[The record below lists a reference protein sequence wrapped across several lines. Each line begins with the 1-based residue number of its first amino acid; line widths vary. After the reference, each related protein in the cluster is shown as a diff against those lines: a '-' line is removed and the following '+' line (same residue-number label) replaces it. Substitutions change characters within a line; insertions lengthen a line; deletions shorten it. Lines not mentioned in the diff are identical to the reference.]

1 MSTHHFLED
10 QFPFL
15 LDGGLS
21 NVLEAQGHD
30 LNHPLWTALLLEKN
44 PEAIVQAHL
53 AYLEAGAQCITTA
66 SYQASIPGLMEAG
79 YSKEQAKELI
89 LKSTLLAETAIQRFW
104 NTDSTFAKPL
114 IAASIGPYGA
124 YLADGSEYRGN
135 YGVTDEVLFN
145 FHLERIQL
153 LDASNADVLAVE
165 TIPSAQE
172 AQVLADILTRVDK
185 PAWVSFSCKD
195 GLHLNDGSQIQ
206 GVVTLFKD
214 HPKVFALGINCTKP
228 EYISGLIQKIKAAGV
243 HQKIIVY
250 PNSGEAYHAESKT
263 WLALSEPKSY
273 VDMTKE
279 WIKLGA
285 ELIGGCCRIS
295 PAQIS
300 QMRKVMVL
308 VFTLLF
314 TGLFSCQEP
323 ALVQDAE
330 IPSAQVKADIDAVKG
345 LIIGS
350 FDDIWSGLDTSKITQ
365 YHTNDF
371 ILLENGIVWNND
383 SIRNY
388 MNRERL
394 DMEQEGYQRLNRFE
408 FIKSVHNKSS
418 IWLAYDNY
426 GTWVKEADTLGTAH
440 WLESAV
446 AIKKEGEWML
456 EQLHSTR
463 VRK

>member
-1 MSTHHFLED
+1 MFTQQFSED
-10 QFPFL
+10 QFPL
-15 LDGGLS
+15 LIDGGLS
-21 NVLEAQGHD
+21 NVLEAQGYD
-30 LNHPLWTALLLEKN
+30 LNHPLWTARLLEKD

-79 YSKEQAKELI
+79 YAREEAKELI
-89 LKSTLLAETAIQRFW
+89 LQSVQLAETAIRRFW
-104 NTDSTFAKPL
+104 NTDSAFAKPL

-135 YGVTDEVLFN
+135 YGVTDEILFN

-153 LDASNADVLAVE
+153 LDASNVDILAVE

-172 AQVLADILTRVDK
+172 AHVLADILTSVKK
-185 PAWVSFSCKD
+185 PAWVCFSCKD
-195 GLHLNDGSQIQ
+195 AQHLNDGSQIQ
-206 GVVTLFKD
+206 EVATLFKN
-214 HPKVFALGINCTKP
+214 HPKVFALGVNCTKP

-243 HQKIIVY
+243 QQKIIVY

-279 WIKLGA
+279 WIKSGA
-285 ELIGGCCRIS
+285 ALIGGCCRIG

-300 QMRKVMVL
+300 QMRKVML
-308 VFTLLF
+308 FVFALLL

-323 ALVQDAE
+323 APVQDTE
-330 IPSAQVKADIDAVKG
+330 ITNTQARADIDAVKS
-345 LIIGS
+345 LITGS
-350 FDDIWSGLDTSKITQ
+350 FEDIWSGLDTSKITQ
-365 YHTNDF
+365 YHTDDF

-408 FIKSVHNKSS
+408 FIKSVHNESS

-446 AIKKEGEWML
+446 AIKKEGEWIL